1 MKRIPWELEEMV
13 DMVDLYYRDKNGN
26 VENLVDELYEL
37 SRKLNKRADI
47 LKIDHDNKYRNF
59 NGMKMIFYNV
69 RYVDTDGEYG
79 MSCASKLVYY
89 TIDLYKKDYER
100 FTVLLNS
107 FNKKYS

>member
-1 MKRIPWELEEMV
+1 
-13 DMVDLYYRDKNGN
+13 
-26 VENLVDELYEL
+26 
-37 SRKLNKRADI
+37 
-47 LKIDHDNKYRNF
+47 
-59 NGMKMIFYNV
+59 MIFYNV